1 LALID
6 LILREKLIGESLEPM
21 VKLYRSY
28 LDLQRKAF
36 FVTDGSKEFTKL
48 GFIKGWTQKE
58 VADIGADS
66 EEADNI

>member
-1 LALID
+1 MID
-6 LILREKLIGESLEPM
+6 LVLRENLIGESMIPL
-21 VKLYRSY
+21 VKMYRNY